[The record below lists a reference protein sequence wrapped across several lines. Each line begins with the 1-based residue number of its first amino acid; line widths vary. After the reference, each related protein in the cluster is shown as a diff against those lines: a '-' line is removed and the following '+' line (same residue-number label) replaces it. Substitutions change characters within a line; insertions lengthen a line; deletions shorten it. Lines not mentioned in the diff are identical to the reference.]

1 MDHGRQWLE
10 RLLDYELRAA
20 ARYRRFVSLVLMF
33 SVNTDKVSTSE
44 IRNVNMKNLLA
55 NELRCSDEF
64 IALNG
69 TNAIAMSE
77 TETGGALIAI
87 RRYQTACG
95 DLDLRFAV
103 ASFPD
108 DGPTSENLLATA
120 TWRLDVAKKGD
131 HSSVVDT
138 GSVEETAPGNP
149 GNLMQV
155 TL

>member
-10 RLLDYELRAA
+10 KLLDYEMRAA

-44 IRNVNMKNLLA
+44 VRNMKDLLA
-55 NELRCSDEF
+55 NELRSSDEF

-77 TETGGALIAI
+77 TETGGALTAI

-103 ASFPD
+103 ASFPGD
-108 DGPTSENLLATA
+108 ARTSENLLATA
-120 TWRLDVAKKGD
+120 TWRLDIAKKAS
-131 HSSVVDT
+131 HNSVVDT
-138 GSVEETAPGNP
+138 GYVEETAPGNP
-149 GNLMQV
+149 GNVQV
-155 TL
+155 RL

>member
-10 RLLDYELRAA
+10 GLLDYEIRAA

-33 SVNTDKVSTSE
+33 SVTEV
-44 IRNVNMKNLLA
+44 RNMSMKNLLA
-55 NELRCSDEF
+55 NELRSSDEF

-87 RRYQTACG
+87 RRYQTACR

-103 ASFPD
+103 ASFPGD
-108 DGPTSENLLATA
+108 ARTSENLLAMA
-120 TWRLDVAKKGD
+120 TWRLDVAKKAS

-138 GSVEETAPGNP
+138 GYVEETAPGNP
-149 GNLMQV
+149 GNVQV
-155 TL
+155 RL